1 MLDPLESE
9 GAGKAGCALHPRSR
23 VQNAQTKR
31 TRAYRFS
38 GGIRLSLRSGLR
50 LIRALPGDQDLLV
63 TVVSACWREL
73 DANHEASGPHDF
85 AVRLGIARLAR
96 RRVHRTP
103 PRVRDVRET
112 PLRVERDTMGI
123 D

>member
-1 MLDPLESE
+1 MCFNLAARLARGLLSNFLALQSE

-96 RRVHRTP
+96 RRVP
-103 PRVRDVRET
+103 PQPIPR
-112 PLRVERDTMGI
+112 
-123 D
+123 